1 MHRYITACNSAKKK
15 KKTNN
20 KTTQTDNLGHNLKT
34 GNERHTCIYRA
45 FSTFALHL

>member
-1 MHRYITACNSAKKK
+1 MYRYITACNSAKKK
-15 KKTNN
+15 KNNN

-34 GNERHTCIYRA
+34 GNERHTRIYRA

>member
-15 KKTNN
+15 
-20 KTTQTDNLGHNLKT
+20 TQTDNLGHNLKT